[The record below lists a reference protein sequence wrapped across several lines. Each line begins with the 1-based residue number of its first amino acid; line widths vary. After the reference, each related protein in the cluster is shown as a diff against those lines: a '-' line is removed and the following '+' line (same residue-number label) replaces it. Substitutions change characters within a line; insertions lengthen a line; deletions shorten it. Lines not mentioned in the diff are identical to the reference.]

1 MENLIKL
8 IRDREQA
15 GRQLRAM
22 TGETRMT
29 AVVLA
34 LLPISMAGYF
44 LAVNPSYLLHMWDDE
59 SGKIMLSVA
68 FALQVT
74 GCVVLWRMLRSI

>member
-1 MENLIKL
+1 M
-8 IRDREQA
+8 
-15 GRQLRAM
+15 
-22 TGETRMT
+22 
-29 AVVLA
+29 
-34 LLPISMAGYF
+34 PISMAGYF